1 MTATADFRQMAQ
13 YIGLAICALIVRTTL
28 WVFGI
33 LWGIVR
39 QSPYSASSCGYS
51 PFNLTDSDM
60 KTTDHF
66 KRTIQMYL
74 EQRAEEDALF
84 AKNYRNPA
92 KNIDDCVTYILNYVQ
107 KSGCNGFTDGEIY
120 GQAVHYYDENEIEV
134 GKPIQCQIAVNHV
147 VELTAEE
154 KAEARQNAIR
164 QYQDEEL
171 RKLQN
176 RNKPRTAT
184 KATAQE
190 VQQPSLFDLGL

>member
-1 MTATADFRQMAQ
+1 M
-13 YIGLAICALIVRTTL
+13 
-28 WVFGI
+28 
-33 LWGIVR
+33 
-39 QSPYSASSCGYS
+39 
-51 PFNLTDSDM
+51 
-60 KTTDHF
+60 
-66 KRTIQMYL
+66 
-74 EQRAEEDALF
+74 
-84 AKNYRNPA
+84 
-92 KNIDDCVTYILNYVQ
+92 Q

-134 GKPIQCQIAVNHV
+134 GKPIQCQVAVNHV

-184 KATAQE
+184 KATAQPIQE
-190 VQQPSLFDLGL
+190 PSLFDML